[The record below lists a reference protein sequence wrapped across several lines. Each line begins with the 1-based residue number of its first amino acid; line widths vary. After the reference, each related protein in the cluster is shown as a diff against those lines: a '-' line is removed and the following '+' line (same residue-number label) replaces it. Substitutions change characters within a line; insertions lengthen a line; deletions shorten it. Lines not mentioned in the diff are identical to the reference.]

1 MASDDKKFSL
11 EKYLEKVKST
21 ETILYVGK
29 VKSVNGLEILSEG
42 PRSVIGEICT
52 IRIASLKKEML
63 AEVVGLEGTTVRLT
77 AFGDTRGIEV
87 GTEVEASGLTL
98 QVGVGEKLLGRVID
112 ATGKAADGKAEP
124 ACEIYYPAL
133 ASAPDPMKRKPI
145 TRRIT
150 TGVRSIDSMLTVGAG
165 QRLGIFAGSGVGK
178 STLISMMARNTNADV
193 NVIALVGE
201 RGREVLDFIN
211 RDLGEEGLKRSVVIV
226 ATSRTSYR

>member
-1 MASDDKKFSL
+1 MKSTYDKKISL

-87 GTEVEASGLTL
+87 GTEVVASGQTL

-112 ATGKAADGKAEP
+112 ATGKAADGKSEP
-124 ACEIYYPAL
+124 ACEIYYPA
-133 ASAPDPMKRKPI
+133 
-145 TRRIT
+145 
-150 TGVRSIDSMLTVGAG
+150 
-165 QRLGIFAGSGVGK
+165 
-178 STLISMMARNTNADV
+178 
-193 NVIALVGE
+193 
-201 RGREVLDFIN
+201 
-211 RDLGEEGLKRSVVIV
+211 
-226 ATSRTSYR
+226 